1 MLASDANGCSQLSA
15 SSAALDLALSQS
27 PGPEAQLND
36 ATSFARHRS
45 SQPNL
50 PQELS
55 NAVQNSLSNN
65 GITSS
70 TQQSEMAGNSRQLN
84 RHSMEASLAA
94 YAQSSLPG
102 QLASSDSNSSRP
114 SLANIQSSYSTN
126 DIPTVKNPNGTVPTV
141 TPPKTHAEQH
151 FHNHNASLG
160 RIPPNAVGNRHSRE
174 LSSAENRRDDSM
186 LALQSNSYQQS
197 ISSPQTSVA
206 AYAPSNLAVS
216 LTDTM
221 ANQIAQVN
229 PAQYAAPSFYGG
241 YGMNLMSMG
250 MTPLQM
256 SNPAAFNQQL
266 QAYQQQNSF
275 TPFQNYGQP
284 GRFQDSQA
292 RVIQQRRMQ
301 NNEENS
307 RFNNLRLETV
317 PGEIYG
323 YCKDQYG
330 CRYLQKQLESGNP
343 EHVHLIFVETNL
355 HVVELMTDP
364 FGNYLCQK
372 LLEYA
377 NDEQRT
383 VLINNA
389 APSMVKIALNQH
401 GTRALQKM
409 IEFIS
414 TRKQIQTIIFA
425 LHDKVVELIQDL
437 NGNHVIQK
445 CLNRLSPEDAQV
457 CVLIILRM
465 CSTNRTSSS
474 LMLLAQIAWSLVPI
488 VMAVASFSAALTML
502 LVIRKRSLSAR

>member
-1 MLASDANGCSQLSA
+1 MVGSA
-15 SSAALDLALSQS
+15 
-27 PGPEAQLND
+27 
-36 ATSFARHRS
+36 
-45 SQPNL
+45 
-50 PQELS
+50 
-55 NAVQNSLSNN
+55 
-65 GITSS
+65 
-70 TQQSEMAGNSRQLN
+70 RQLN

-94 YAQSSLPG
+94 YAQSNLPG
-102 QLASSDSNSSRP
+102 QLASSDSSSGRP

-126 DIPTVKNPNGTVPTV
+126 DIPTVKNPNGAVPTV

-160 RIPPNAVGNRHSRE
+160 RIPPNALGNRHSRE
-174 LSSAENRRDDSM
+174 LSGPDNRRDDPM
-186 LALQSNSYQQS
+186 LALQGNGYQQNA
-197 ISSPQTSVA
+197 SSPQASA
-206 AYAPSNLAVS
+206 ASYGSQNLPVS

-229 PAQYAAPSFYGG
+229 SPQYASPSFYGG
-241 YGMNLMSMG
+241 YGMQLMNMG

-256 SNPAAFNQQL
+256 SNPAVFNQQL
-266 QAYQQQNSF
+266 QTYQQQNSF
-275 TPFQNYGQP
+275 APFQNYGQP

-292 RVIQQRRMQ
+292 RIIQQRRMQ
-301 NNEENS
+301 NNEENA
-307 RFNNLRLETV
+307 RFSNVRLEHV
-317 PGEIYG
+317 QGEIYG
-323 YCKDQYG
+323 LCKDQHG

-343 EHVHLIFVETNL
+343 EHVHLIFVETNA

-372 LLEYA
+372 LLEYS
-377 NDEQRT
+377 NDDQRT

-425 LHDKVVELIQDL
+425 LHDRVVELIQDL

-445 CLNRLSPEDAQV
+445 CLNRLTPDDAQV
-457 CVLIILRM
+457 CTLAAPYMTLA
-465 CSTNRTSSS
+465 NQSS
-474 LMLLAQIAWSLVPI
+474 LSSTLLVRIAWLLGPT
-488 VMAVASFSAALTML
+488 VMAAASYSAASTMPL
-502 LVIRKRSLSAR
+502 ATRKRISSAKSLQMLSHSFRIHSATMCFNTLWTSASLPSPTLFAIAFRGAFRFCPNKSSVPT